1 MVESFFC
8 IYSDEVDTFFV
19 KDELCFLEEMS
30 NIERPT
36 SKKSFP
42 SKLISA
48 VVLFFESEVESEV
61 IKTNKSSGS
70 I

>member
-1 MVESFFC
+1 
-8 IYSDEVDTFFV
+8 
-19 KDELCFLEEMS
+19 MS